1 MSTNLIIALI
11 AICLFFSALLSGSE
25 TAITYVPREKIHQLS
40 DSKRNKKIKNAKDEL
55 EKTIGGILVANNF
68 VNILMASLSTI
79 LFVNF
84 LDGDET
90 AGSALS
96 TIVITLL
103 VLIAGEITPKTIAS
117 RNPIG
122 FLSRTAFIIDFLSR
136 VFAPFTSL
144 ITKAIDN
151 TSKDGDMDG
160 DGEITEADIQALTAL
175 GEMEGQILPA
185 EREIIDSLLD
195 FSDRPIKEIMTPRV
209 DVLFLSIP
217 VDMEDVRKVVDEK
230 RISRMPIS
238 RSESL
243 DDTFGIVYV
252 KDLFNL
258 DNEATSVEVENLV
271 KDAIYLPEYTTVLS
285 ALNILRENQA
295 SFACVIDENG
305 GIEGVITIKD
315 VLSEFVGDLPDEHD
329 ERFKGIKRLGPGQW
343 VVEGKTDIDD
353 FEEFFGLE
361 SQESDVA
368 TVGGLYLS
376 YSEKLPSVNEKITV
390 HGLELTV
397 SAIDNRRIDSLIV
410 KKIAKISLSN
420 YVKSFE

>member
-1 MSTNLIIALI
+1 MSTDYIIIILI

-25 TAITYVPREKIHQLS
+25 TAITYVPREKIHQLK
-40 DSKRNKKIKNAKDEL
+40 DSKRNNKIKNAKDDL

-79 LFVNF
+79 LFVR
-84 LDGDET
+84 LLQGDET
-90 AGSALS
+90 LGSALS
-96 TIVITLL
+96 TLVITLL
-103 VLIAGEITPKTIAS
+103 VLVIGEITPKTIAS

-122 FLSRTAFIIDFLSR
+122 FLSKTAFIIDFLSR
-136 VFAPFTSL
+136 AFAPFTSL
-144 ITKAIDN
+144 ITNSIDR
-151 TSKDGDMDG
+151 TSKQGDMDG
-160 DGEITEADIQALTAL
+160 DNEITEADIQALTAL

-209 DVLFLSIP
+209 DVLFLSLP
-217 VDMEDVRKVVDEK
+217 VNMVDVKKIVDEK

-252 KDLFNL
+252 KDIFNL
-258 DNEATSVEVENLV
+258 DISVNSVEIENLV

-285 ALNILRENQA
+285 AINILRENQA

-329 ERFKGIKRLGPGQW
+329 ERFSGIRRLGPGQW

-353 FEEFFGLE
+353 FEEFFGLDP
-361 SQESDVA
+361 QESDVA

-376 YSEKLPSVNEKITV
+376 YSEKLPNINEKITI

-397 SAIDNRRIDSLIV
+397 TAVDNRRIDSLIV
-410 KKIAKISLSN
+410 KKISKIN
-420 YVKSFE
+420 

>member
-1 MSTNLIIALI
+1 MFQGKKSINFLIQKEI
-11 AICLFFSALLSGSE
+11 
-25 TAITYVPREKIHQLS
+25 
-40 DSKRNKKIKNAKDEL
+40 KKIKNAKDEL

-160 DGEITEADIQALTAL
+160 DGDITEADIQALTAL

-217 VDMEDVRKVVDEK
+217 VDMEDVKKVVDEK

-258 DNEATSVEVENLV
+258 DIEATSVEVENLV

-329 ERFKGIKRLGPGQW
+329 ERFKGIKRIGPGQW

-361 SQESDVA
+361 SEESDVA

-376 YSEKLPSVNEKITV
+376 HSEKLPAVNEKVTV

-397 SAIDNRRIDSLIV
+397 SAVDNRRIDSLIV
-410 KKIAKISLSN
+410 KKISKIN
-420 YVKSFE
+420 

>member
-1 MSTNLIIALI
+1 M
-11 AICLFFSALLSGSE
+11 LSGSE
-25 TAITYVPREKIHQLS
+25 TAITSIPKQKVHQL
-40 DSKRNKKIKNAKDEL
+40 DDTRKNNRIKRAKENI
-55 EKTIGGILVANNF
+55 EKTIGGILVGNNF
-68 VNILMASLSTI
+68 VNILMASVATLI
-79 LFVNF
+79 FVRRF
-84 LDGDET
+84 GES
-90 AGSALS
+90 AGSAIA
-96 TIVITLL
+96 TIFTTVI
-103 VLIAGEITPKTIAS
+103 VLIFGDITPKTLATKL
-117 RNPIG
+117 PIV
-122 FLSRTAFIIDFLSR
+122 FLSRTTFLVELLSR
-136 VFAPFTSL
+136 VFAPFTEL
-144 ITKAIDN
+144 ITKIIMKFVR
-151 TSKDGDMDG
+151 TSDEDDA
-160 DGEITEADIQALTAL
+160 EVTEADIQALTAL
-175 GEMEGQILPA
+175 GEIEGQILPA

-209 DVLFLSIP
+209 DVLFLSHPINI
-217 VDMEDVRKVVDEK
+217 VDVKALVNDK
-230 RISRMPIS
+230 RISRMPVS
-238 RSESL
+238 KSKSL

-376 YSEKLPSVNEKITV
+376 NSEKLPSVNEKITV
-390 HGLELTV
+390 HGLEITV
-397 SAIDNRRIDSLIV
+397 LKVDNRRIDSLVV
-410 KKIAKISLSN
+410 KKISKIN
-420 YVKSFE
+420 

>member
-1 MSTNLIIALI
+1 M
-11 AICLFFSALLSGSE
+11 LSGSE
-25 TAITYVPREKIHQLS
+25 TAITSIPIQKIHQL
-40 DSKRNKKIKNAKDEL
+40 DENKKNRRIKRAKENI
-55 EKTIGGILVANNF
+55 EKTIGGILVGNNF
-68 VNILMASLSTI
+68 VNILMASVATLI
-79 LFVNF
+79 FVRRF
-84 LDGDET
+84 GES
-90 AGSALS
+90 AGSAIA
-96 TIVITLL
+96 TVFTTVIVL
-103 VLIAGEITPKTIAS
+103 VFGDITPKTLATKL
-117 RNPIG
+117 PIS
-122 FLSRTAFIIDFLSR
+122 FLSRTTFLVEILSKI
-136 VFAPFTSL
+136 FAPFTEG
-144 ITKAIDN
+144 ITSVIMKFVKTPDEDDA
-151 TSKDGDMDG
+151 
-160 DGEITEADIQALTAL
+160 EVTEADIQALTAL
-175 GEMEGQILPA
+175 GEIEGQILPA

-209 DVLFLSIP
+209 DVLFLSLP
-217 VDMEDVRKVVDEK
+217 VDMGSVRKLVDEK

-252 KDLFNL
+252 KDIFNL
-258 DNEATSVEVENLV
+258 DNKADSIEVENLV

-397 SAIDNRRIDSLIV
+397 SAVDNRRIDSLIV
-410 KKIAKISLSN
+410 KKISKMA
-420 YVKSFE
+420 

>member
-1 MSTNLIIALI
+1 M
-11 AICLFFSALLSGSE
+11 LSGSE
-25 TAITYVPREKIHQLS
+25 TAITSIPIQKIHQL
-40 DSKRNKKIKNAKDEL
+40 DENKKNRRIKRAKENI
-55 EKTIGGILVANNF
+55 EKTIGGILVGNNF
-68 VNILMASLSTI
+68 VNILMASVATLI
-79 LFVNF
+79 FVRRF
-84 LDGDET
+84 GES
-90 AGSALS
+90 AGSAIA
-96 TIVITLL
+96 TVFTTVI
-103 VLIAGEITPKTIAS
+103 VLIFGDITPKTLATKL
-117 RNPIG
+117 PIS
-122 FLSRTAFIIDFLSR
+122 FLSRTTFLVEVLSKI
-136 VFAPFTSL
+136 FAPFTEGIANL
-144 ITKAIDN
+144 IMKFVKTPDEDDA
-151 TSKDGDMDG
+151 
-160 DGEITEADIQALTAL
+160 EVTEADIQALTAL
-175 GEMEGQILPA
+175 GEIEGQILPA

-217 VDMEDVRKVVDEK
+217 VDMEDVKKIVDEK

-258 DNEATSVEVENLV
+258 NSKATSVEVENLV

-343 VVEGKTDIDD
+343 VVEGRTDIDD

-376 YSEKLPSVNEKITV
+376 YSEKLPTVNEKITV

-397 SAIDNRRIDSLIV
+397 SAVDNRRIDSLIV
-410 KKIAKISLSN
+410 KKISKIN
-420 YVKSFE
+420 

>member
-1 MSTNLIIALI
+1 M
-11 AICLFFSALLSGSE
+11 LSGSE
-25 TAITYVPREKIHQLS
+25 TAITSIPIQKIHQL
-40 DSKRNKKIKNAKDEL
+40 DENKKNRRIKRAKENI
-55 EKTIGGILVANNF
+55 EKTIGGILVGNNF
-68 VNILMASLSTI
+68 VNILMASVATLI
-79 LFVNF
+79 FVRRF
-84 LDGDET
+84 GES
-90 AGSALS
+90 AGSAIA
-96 TIVITLL
+96 TVFTTVI
-103 VLIAGEITPKTIAS
+103 VLIFGDITPKTLATKL
-117 RNPIG
+117 PIS
-122 FLSRTAFIIDFLSR
+122 FLSRTTFLVEVLSKI
-136 VFAPFTSL
+136 FAPFTEGITNL
-144 ITKAIDN
+144 IMKFVKAPDE
-151 TSKDGDMDG
+151 DDA
-160 DGEITEADIQALTAL
+160 EVTEADIQALTAL
-175 GEMEGQILPA
+175 GEIEGQILPA

-217 VDMEDVRKVVDEK
+217 VDMEDVKKIVDEK

-258 DNEATSVEVENLV
+258 NSKATSVDVENLV

-343 VVEGKTDIDD
+343 VVEGRTDIDD

-376 YSEKLPSVNEKITV
+376 YSEKLPTVNEKITV

-397 SAIDNRRIDSLIV
+397 SAVDNRRIDSLIV
-410 KKIAKISLSN
+410 KKISKIN
-420 YVKSFE
+420 

>member
-1 MSTNLIIALI
+1 
-11 AICLFFSALLSGSE
+11 SE
-25 TAITYVPREKIHQLS
+25 TAITSIPKQKVHQL
-40 DSKRNKKIKNAKDEL
+40 DDTRKNNRIKRAKENI
-55 EKTIGGILVANNF
+55 EKTIGGILVGNNF
-68 VNILMASLSTI
+68 VNILMASVATLI
-79 LFVNF
+79 FVRRF
-84 LDGDET
+84 GES
-90 AGSALS
+90 AGSAIA
-96 TIVITLL
+96 TIFTTVI
-103 VLIAGEITPKTIAS
+103 VLIFGDITPKTLATKL
-117 RNPIG
+117 PIV
-122 FLSRTAFIIDFLSR
+122 FLSRTTFLVELLSK
-136 VFAPFTSL
+136 VFAPFTEL
-144 ITKAIDN
+144 ITKIIMKFVK
-151 TSKDGDMDG
+151 TSDEDDA
-160 DGEITEADIQALTAL
+160 EVTEADIQALTAL
-175 GEMEGQILPA
+175 GEIEGQILPA

-209 DVLFLSIP
+209 DVLFLSHPINI
-217 VDMEDVRKVVDEK
+217 VDVKALVNDK
-230 RISRMPIS
+230 RISRMPVS
-238 RSESL
+238 KSKSL

-376 YSEKLPSVNEKITV
+376 NSEKLPSINEKITV
-390 HGLELTV
+390 HGLEITV
-397 SAIDNRRIDSLIV
+397 LKVDNRRIDSLVV
-410 KKIAKISLSN
+410 KKISKIN
-420 YVKSFE
+420 

>member
-1 MSTNLIIALI
+1 M
-11 AICLFFSALLSGSE
+11 LSGSE
-25 TAITYVPREKIHQLS
+25 TAITSIPKQKVHQL
-40 DSKRNKKIKNAKDEL
+40 DDTRKNNRIKRAKENI
-55 EKTIGGILVANNF
+55 EKTIGGILVGNNF
-68 VNILMASLSTI
+68 VNILMASVATLI
-79 LFVNF
+79 FVRRF
-84 LDGDET
+84 GES
-90 AGSALS
+90 AGSAIA
-96 TIVITLL
+96 TIFTTVI
-103 VLIAGEITPKTIAS
+103 VLIFGDITPKTLATKL
-117 RNPIG
+117 PIV
-122 FLSRTAFIIDFLSR
+122 FLSRTTFLVELLSR
-136 VFAPFTSL
+136 VFAPFTEA
-144 ITKAIDN
+144 ITKIIMKFVR
-151 TSKDGDMDG
+151 TSDEDDA
-160 DGEITEADIQALTAL
+160 EVTEADIQALTAL
-175 GEMEGQILPA
+175 GEIEGQILPA

-209 DVLFLSIP
+209 DVLFLSHPINI
-217 VDMEDVRKVVDEK
+217 VDVKALVNDK
-230 RISRMPIS
+230 RISRMPVS
-238 RSESL
+238 KSKSL

-376 YSEKLPSVNEKITV
+376 YSEKLPSINEKITV
-390 HGLELTV
+390 HGLEITV
-397 SAIDNRRIDSLIV
+397 LKVDNRRIDSLVV
-410 KKIAKISLSN
+410 KKISKIN
-420 YVKSFE
+420 

>member
-1 MSTNLIIALI
+1 M
-11 AICLFFSALLSGSE
+11 LSGSE
-25 TAITYVPREKIHQLS
+25 TAITSIPIQKIHQL
-40 DSKRNKKIKNAKDEL
+40 DENKKNKRIKKAKENI
-55 EKTIGGILVANNF
+55 EKTIGGILVGNNF
-68 VNILMASLSTI
+68 VNILMASVATI
-79 LFVNF
+79 IFVRRF
-84 LDGDET
+84 GES
-90 AGSALS
+90 AGSAVATVFT
-96 TIVITLL
+96 TII
-103 VLIAGEITPKTIAS
+103 VLIFGDITPKTLATKL
-117 RNPIG
+117 PIS
-122 FLSRTAFIIDFLSR
+122 FLSRTTFLVELLSR
-136 VFAPFTSL
+136 IFAPFTEG
-144 ITKAIDN
+144 ITNIIMRFVKTRNEDDA
-151 TSKDGDMDG
+151 
-160 DGEITEADIQALTAL
+160 EVTEADIQALTAL
-175 GEMEGQILPA
+175 GEIEGQILPA

-209 DVLFLSIP
+209 DVLFLAVPIE
-217 VDMEDVRKVVDEK
+217 MEDVKKVVDEK

-258 DNEATSVEVENLV
+258 DNAATSVEVENLV

-376 YSEKLPSVNEKITV
+376 YSEKLPTVNEKITV

-397 SAIDNRRIDSLIV
+397 SAVDNRRIDSLIV
-410 KKIAKISLSN
+410 KKISKIN
-420 YVKSFE
+420 

>member
-1 MSTNLIIALI
+1 LSTDYIIIILI

-25 TAITYVPREKIHQLS
+25 TAITYVPREKIHQLK
-40 DSKRNKKIKNAKDEL
+40 DSKRNNKIKNAKDDL

-79 LFVNF
+79 LFVR
-84 LDGDET
+84 LLQGDET
-90 AGSALS
+90 LGSALS
-96 TIVITLL
+96 TLVITLL
-103 VLIAGEITPKTIAS
+103 VLVIGEITPKTIAS

-122 FLSRTAFIIDFLSR
+122 FLSKTAFIIDFLSR
-136 VFAPFTSL
+136 AFAPFTSL
-144 ITKAIDN
+144 ITNSIDR
-151 TSKDGDMDG
+151 TSKQGDMDG
-160 DGEITEADIQALTAL
+160 DNEITEADIQALTAL

-209 DVLFLSIP
+209 DVLFLSLP
-217 VDMEDVRKVVDEK
+217 VNMSDVKKIVDEK

-252 KDLFNL
+252 KDIFNL
-258 DNEATSVEVENLV
+258 DISASSVEVENLV

-329 ERFKGIKRLGPGQW
+329 ERFSGIRRLGPGQW

-353 FEEFFGLE
+353 FEEFFGLD

-376 YSEKLPSVNEKITV
+376 YSEKLPNINEKITI

-397 SAIDNRRIDSLIV
+397 TAVDNRRIDSLVV
-410 KKIAKISLSN
+410 KKISKIN
-420 YVKSFE
+420 

>member
-1 MSTNLIIALI
+1 M
-11 AICLFFSALLSGSE
+11 LSGSE
-25 TAITYVPREKIHQLS
+25 TAITSIPIQKIHQL
-40 DSKRNKKIKNAKDEL
+40 DENKKNRRIKRAKENI
-55 EKTIGGILVANNF
+55 EKTIGGILVGNNF
-68 VNILMASLSTI
+68 VNILMASVATLI
-79 LFVNF
+79 FVRRF
-84 LDGDET
+84 GES
-90 AGSALS
+90 AGSAIA
-96 TIVITLL
+96 TVFTTVI
-103 VLIAGEITPKTIAS
+103 VLIFGDITPKTLATKL
-117 RNPIG
+117 PIS
-122 FLSRTAFIIDFLSR
+122 FLSRTTFLVEVLSKI
-136 VFAPFTSL
+136 FAPFTEGITNL
-144 ITKAIDN
+144 IMKFVKAPDE
-151 TSKDGDMDG
+151 DDA
-160 DGEITEADIQALTAL
+160 EVTEADIQALTAL
-175 GEMEGQILPA
+175 GEIEGQILPA

-217 VDMEDVRKVVDEK
+217 VDMEDVKKIVDEK

-258 DNEATSVEVENLV
+258 NSKATSVEVENLV

-329 ERFKGIKRLGPGQW
+329 ERFKGIQRLGPGQW
-343 VVEGKTDIDD
+343 VVEGRTDIDD

-376 YSEKLPSVNEKITV
+376 YSEKLPTVNEKITV

-397 SAIDNRRIDSLIV
+397 SAVDNRRIDSLIV
-410 KKIAKISLSN
+410 KKISKIN
-420 YVKSFE
+420 

>member
-1 MSTNLIIALI
+1 M
-11 AICLFFSALLSGSE
+11 LSGSE
-25 TAITYVPREKIHQLS
+25 TAITSIPIQKIHQL
-40 DSKRNKKIKNAKDEL
+40 DENKKNRRIKRAKENI
-55 EKTIGGILVANNF
+55 EKTIGGILVGNNF
-68 VNILMASLSTI
+68 VNILMASVATLI
-79 LFVNF
+79 FVRRF
-84 LDGDET
+84 GES
-90 AGSALS
+90 AGSAIA
-96 TIVITLL
+96 TVFTTVI
-103 VLIAGEITPKTIAS
+103 VLIFGDITPKTLATKL
-117 RNPIG
+117 PIS
-122 FLSRTAFIIDFLSR
+122 FLSRTTFLVEVLSKI
-136 VFAPFTSL
+136 FAPFTEGITNL
-144 ITKAIDN
+144 IMKFVKAPDE
-151 TSKDGDMDG
+151 DDA
-160 DGEITEADIQALTAL
+160 EVTEADIQALTAL
-175 GEMEGQILPA
+175 GEIEGQILPA

-217 VDMEDVRKVVDEK
+217 VDMEDVKKIVDEK

-258 DNEATSVEVENLV
+258 NSKATSVEVENLV

-315 VLSEFVGDLPDEHD
+315 VLSEFVGDLPDEHA

-343 VVEGKTDIDD
+343 VVEGRTDIDD

-376 YSEKLPSVNEKITV
+376 YSEKLPTVNEKITV

-397 SAIDNRRIDSLIV
+397 SAVDNRRIDSLIV
-410 KKIAKISLSN
+410 KKISKIN
-420 YVKSFE
+420 

>member
-1 MSTNLIIALI
+1 MSTDYIIIILI

-25 TAITYVPREKIHQLS
+25 TAITYVPREKIHQLK
-40 DSKRNKKIKNAKDEL
+40 DSKRNNKIKNAKDDL

-79 LFVNF
+79 LFVR
-84 LDGDET
+84 LLKGDET

-96 TIVITLL
+96 TLVITLL
-103 VLIAGEITPKTIAS
+103 VLVIGEITPKTIAS

-122 FLSRTAFIIDFLSR
+122 FLSKTAFIIDFLSR
-136 VFAPFTSL
+136 AFAPFTSL
-144 ITKAIDN
+144 ITNSIDR
-151 TSKDGDMDG
+151 TSKQGDMDG
-160 DGEITEADIQALTAL
+160 DNEITEADIQALTAL

-209 DVLFLSIP
+209 DVLFLSLP
-217 VDMEDVRKVVDEK
+217 VNMSDVKKIVDEK

-252 KDLFNL
+252 KDIFNL
-258 DNEATSVEVENLV
+258 DISASSVEVENLV

-329 ERFKGIKRLGPGQW
+329 ERFSGIRRLGPGQW

-353 FEEFFGLE
+353 FEEFFGLD

-376 YSEKLPSVNEKITV
+376 YSEKLPNINEKITI

-397 SAIDNRRIDSLIV
+397 TAVDNRRIDSLVV
-410 KKIAKISLSN
+410 KKISKIN
-420 YVKSFE
+420 

>member
-1 MSTNLIIALI
+1 M
-11 AICLFFSALLSGSE
+11 LSGSE
-25 TAITYVPREKIHQLS
+25 TAITSIPIQKIHQL
-40 DSKRNKKIKNAKDEL
+40 DENKKNRRIKRAKENI
-55 EKTIGGILVANNF
+55 EKTIGGILVGNNF
-68 VNILMASLSTI
+68 VNILMASVATLI
-79 LFVNF
+79 FVRRF
-84 LDGDET
+84 GES
-90 AGSALS
+90 AGSAIA
-96 TIVITLL
+96 TVFTTVI
-103 VLIAGEITPKTIAS
+103 VLIFGDITPKTLATKL
-117 RNPIG
+117 PIS
-122 FLSRTAFIIDFLSR
+122 FLSRTTFLVEVLSKI
-136 VFAPFTSL
+136 FAPFTEGITNL
-144 ITKAIDN
+144 IMKFVKAPDE
-151 TSKDGDMDG
+151 DDA
-160 DGEITEADIQALTAL
+160 EVTEADIQALTAL
-175 GEMEGQILPA
+175 GEIEGQILPA

-217 VDMEDVRKVVDEK
+217 VDMEDVKKIVDEK

-258 DNEATSVEVENLV
+258 NSKATSVEVENLV

-285 ALNILRENQA
+285 ALNILRENKA

-343 VVEGKTDIDD
+343 VVEGRTDIDD

-376 YSEKLPSVNEKITV
+376 YSEKLPTVNEKITV

-397 SAIDNRRIDSLIV
+397 SAVDNRRIDSLIV
-410 KKIAKISLSN
+410 KKISKIN
-420 YVKSFE
+420 